1 MENDD
6 RIIAEAV
13 EHILR
18 IANERDEI
26 LRQLR
31 AAVLENNDHKIKNY
45 AKKICGFRDHESS

>member
-1 MENDD
+1 VDNDD

-13 EHILR
+13 EHVLR

-26 LRQLR
+26 LRQLKV
-31 AAVLENNDHKIKNY
+31 AVIENDDHKIKNY